1 MTDTRYLVELT
12 AEQLDTLASGGVVS
26 VSGDGREIVVG
37 GPESGVREAGH
48 EMADQVVE
56 NPERR
61 SSDP

>member
-26 VSGDGREIVVG
+26 VSGADQEIVVG

-48 EMADQVVE
+48 ETADELVE
-56 NPERR
+56 NPE
-61 SSDP
+61 